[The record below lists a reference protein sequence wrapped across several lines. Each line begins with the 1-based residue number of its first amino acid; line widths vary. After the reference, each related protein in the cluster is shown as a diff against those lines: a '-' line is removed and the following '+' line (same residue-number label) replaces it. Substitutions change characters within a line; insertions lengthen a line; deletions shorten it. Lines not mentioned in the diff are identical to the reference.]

1 MKGLVNMTNKM
12 TKREVL
18 NAMLENSVIAENSVF
33 KTYCEHELELLDN
46 KKANKTPTKTQVKN
60 ELLKTHILDLM
71 TVYTCYTCT
80 QIVKMLDSEDVLSTQ
95 KGTALLKSLAEEG
108 KVEIIRDKKSTFYKR
123 VA

>member
-1 MKGLVNMTNKM
+1 MTNKM

-33 KTYCEHELELLDN
+33 KAYCEHELELLDN
-46 KKANKTPTKTQVKN
+46 KKANKTPTKVQIKN
-60 ELLKTHILDLM
+60 ELLKGDILDLM
-71 TVYTCYTCT
+71 TEDTCYTCT
-80 QIVKMLDSEDVLSTQ
+80 QIVKMLDSEDVVSTQ

-108 KVEIIRDKKSTFYKR
+108 KVEVIRDKKSTFYKR